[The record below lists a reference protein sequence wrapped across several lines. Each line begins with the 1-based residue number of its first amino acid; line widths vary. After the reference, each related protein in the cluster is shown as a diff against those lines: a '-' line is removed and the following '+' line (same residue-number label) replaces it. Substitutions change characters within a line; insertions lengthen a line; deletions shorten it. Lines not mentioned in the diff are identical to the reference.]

1 MIVMMTVTIMTILM
15 TMMIRKRAHFD
26 ADIGLMTMM
35 LVMLVMLAMVLMILM
50 KVMILMIL
58 MVSAMTLM
66 MLIEVMTLAGA
77 PQVALLIKI
86 H

>member
-1 MIVMMTVTIMTILM
+1 MMTVTIMTILM
-15 TMMIRKRAHFD
+15 TMMIRNRAHFD
-26 ADIGLMTMM
+26 AGIGLMTMM
-35 LVMLVMLAMVLMILM
+35 LVMLI
-50 KVMILMIL
+50 KVMMLVIL

-77 PQVALLIKI
+77 PQVAQLIKI